1 MDEGRADG
9 IGRRTILGGVA
20 AVAAGA
26 IACDREQAPASASA
40 PALPPE
46 AEALF
51 RDLQPGTK
59 VEQWTV
65 VAVHPVRHGALPV
78 VLAGADGQRFQ
89 VDVMAI
95 DPGGPLGVAN
105 TKTLSLFVA
114 NRGDGDTPTD
124 ESQGLGAMALAA
136 ALGERE
142 TAGVEP
148 PTLVTFAKRAEQHP
162 DGAFA
167 VPLG

>member
-1 MDEGRADG
+1 M
-9 IGRRTILGGVA
+9 
-20 AVAAGA
+20 
-26 IACDREQAPASASA
+26 ACDRKDAPAIESAD
-40 PALPPE
+40 ALPPE

-51 RDLQPGTK
+51 RDLKPGSK
-59 VEQWTV
+59 VEQWTI

-78 VLAGADGQRFQ
+78 VLAGADGRRFQ

-114 NRGDGDTPTD
+114 NRGDGDTPTE

-136 ALGERE
+136 ALAERE
-142 TAGVEP
+142 TAGAEP

-162 DGAFA
+162 GGAFA

>member
-1 MDEGRADG
+1 M
-9 IGRRTILGGVA
+9 LGGVA

-26 IACDREQAPASASA
+26 LACDREQADAGPAT
-40 PALPPE
+40 PTMPPE

-51 RDLQPGTK
+51 RDLSPGTK

-78 VLAGADGQRFQ
+78 VLAGEGGERFQ
-89 VDVMAI
+89 VDVMAR

-105 TKTLSLFVA
+105 TETLSLFVA
-114 NRGDGDTPTD
+114 NRGDGDTPTE
-124 ESQGLGAMALAA
+124 ESQGLGAMALAK

-142 TAGVEP
+142 SNGAKP